1 MIKKI
6 GLIAS
11 VLLLSF
17 LLIYAYK
24 NEDND
29 FYIKDISVSNGDK
42 ARVHLNGYEKNFI
55 DCDIVSS
62 FNNDLFILFPKNDPE
77 VLISVLNSKSE
88 MYYLAFKS
96 GGNIKKTTFK
106 FPDELLSKIK
116 NPENLTFIPRSSCYT
131 FYPLIFGELEEHDK
145 EILNNSNS
153 STTVKTLENEYF
165 KFDFLLN
172 SSYYE
177 DFVEGGEYLDNREI
191 SSINYNFSLIRFYVK
206 HNKFGWQHRPVND
219 VRDKFEFSL
228 KPTLKIKCNPN
239 EAYSLFPKF
248 LPNDY
253 ENPFKIW
260 YFEKDE
266 LKEYHLKNESD
277 ADLPN
282 TSLIK
287 FENNISENIC
297 NYVDLRI
304 PAFKDIAPKLDG
316 TIQTY
321 GIELN

>member
-11 VLLLSF
+11 ILLLSF
-17 LLIYAYK
+17 LLIFAYK

-55 DCDIVSS
+55 DCDIASS

-77 VLISVLNSKSE
+77 VLISVLNSKSG

-96 GGNIKKTTFK
+96 GGNIKNTTFK
-106 FPDELLSKIK
+106 FTDELLSKIK
-116 NPENLTFIPRSSCYT
+116 NPENPIIIDRSSFCYT
-131 FYPLIFGELEEHDK
+131 LYPLIFGELEEHDK

-153 STTVKTLENEYF
+153 ITTVKTLENEYF

-177 DFVEGGEYLDNREI
+177 DVVEGEEYYDQRII
-191 SSINYNFSLIRFYVK
+191 SSINYNFSLIRFYIK
-206 HNKFGWQHRPVND
+206 QNEPGWRDIPVNY
-219 VRDKFEFSL
+219 VRDKFEFFL
-228 KPTLKIKCNPN
+228 KPTLEIKCNPN
-239 EAYSLFPKF
+239 EAYSLFSTL
-248 LPNDY
+248 LPNEHY
-253 ENPFKIW
+253 FKIW

-282 TSLIK
+282 TSLLK

-297 NYVDLRI
+297 NYLDLSK

>member
-11 VLLLSF
+11 ILLLSF

-24 NEDND
+24 NENSD

-55 DCDIVSS
+55 DCDIVSNL
-62 FNNDLFILFPKNDPE
+62 NNDLLSLLPKNDSE
-77 VLISVLNSKSE
+77 VLISVLNSKSG

-116 NPENLTFIPRSSCYT
+116 PEEPIIIDKSIYYT

-177 DFVEGGEYLDNREI
+177 DVVEGGEYLDHRII

-206 HNKFGWQHRPVND
+206 QNENGWRDIPVD
-219 VRDKFEFSL
+219 YVRDKFEFFL
-228 KPTLKIKCNPN
+228 KPNLKIKCNPN
-239 EAYSLFPKF
+239 EAYSLFSTL
-248 LPNDY
+248 LPNEHY
-253 ENPFKIW
+253 FKIW

-282 TSLIK
+282 TSLLK
-287 FENNISENIC
+287 FENTISENIC
-297 NYVDLRI
+297 NYLDLSK
-304 PAFKDIAPKLDG
+304 PAFKDIAPTLDG

>member
-11 VLLLSF
+11 ILLLS
-17 LLIYAYK
+17 LLLVYTYK
-24 NEDND
+24 NENSD

-42 ARVHLNGYEKNFI
+42 ARIHLNGYEKNFI
-55 DCDIVSS
+55 DCDIVSNL
-62 FNNDLFILFPKNDPE
+62 NNDLFILLPKNDSE
-77 VLISVLNSKSE
+77 VLISVLNSKSGT
-88 MYYLAFKS
+88 YYLAFKS

-116 NPENLTFIPRSSCYT
+116 NPENLTFIGRSFCYT

-145 EILNNSNS
+145 VILNNSNS

-177 DFVEGGEYLDNREI
+177 DFVEGGEYLDHRII

-206 HNKFGWQHRPVND
+206 HNKFGWQDIPVNR

-228 KPTLKIKCNPN
+228 KPTLEIKCNPN
-239 EAYSLFPKF
+239 EACSLFPDF
-248 LPNDY
+248 FPNDY

-266 LKEYHLKNESD
+266 LKEYVLKNESN

-287 FENNISENIC
+287 FENNIGENIC
-297 NYVDLRI
+297 NYVDLRK

>member
-11 VLLLSF
+11 ILLLSF
-17 LLIYAYK
+17 LLIFAYK

-55 DCDIVSS
+55 DCDIASS

-77 VLISVLNSKSE
+77 VLISVLNSKSG

-96 GGNIKKTTFK
+96 GGNIKNTTFK
-106 FPDELLSKIK
+106 FTDELLSKIK
-116 NPENLTFIPRSSCYT
+116 NPENLIFIPNSSCYT
-131 FYPLIFGELEEHDK
+131 FYPLIFGDLEEHDK

-177 DFVEGGEYLDNREI
+177 DFVEGGEYLDNRVI

-206 HNKFGWQHRPVND
+206 HNKFGWQDRPVND

-239 EAYSLFPKF
+239 EACSLFPDF
-248 LPNDY
+248 FPNDY
-253 ENPFKIW
+253 ENPFKIC
-260 YFEKDE
+260 YLEKDE

-277 ADLPN
+277 AALPN

-297 NYVDLRI
+297 NYVDLRK

>member
-6 GLIAS
+6 SLIAS

-24 NEDND
+24 NENND

-55 DCDIVSS
+55 DCDIVSNL
-62 FNNDLFILFPKNDPE
+62 NNDLLSLLPKNDSE
-77 VLISVLNSKSE
+77 VLISVLNSKSGT
-88 MYYLAFKS
+88 YYLAFKS

-116 NPENLTFIPRSSCYT
+116 PEEPIIIDKSIYYT

-177 DFVEGGEYLDNREI
+177 DFVEGGEYLDHRII

-206 HNKFGWQHRPVND
+206 QNENGWRDIPVNY

-228 KPTLKIKCNPN
+228 KPTLEIKCNPN
-239 EAYSLFPKF
+239 EACSIFPDL
-248 LPNDY
+248 LPHEHY
-253 ENPFKIW
+253 YKIL

-277 ADLPN
+277 DDLPN

-297 NYVDLRI
+297 NYLDLSK
-304 PAFKDIAPKLDG
+304 PAFKDIAPKLDR

>member
-6 GLIAS
+6 GLIVG
-11 VLLLSF
+11 VLLLS
-17 LLIYAYK
+17 LLLVYIHK
-24 NEDND
+24 NENSD

-55 DCDIVSS
+55 DCDIASS
-62 FNNDLFILFPKNDPE
+62 FNNDLFILFPKNDSE
-77 VLISVLNSKSE
+77 VLISVLNSKSG

-116 NPENLTFIPRSSCYT
+116 KPEELIFIPESSCYT

-153 STTVKTLENEYF
+153 SATVKTLENEYF

-172 SSYYE
+172 SLYYE
-177 DFVEGGEYLDNREI
+177 DFVEGGEYLDHRVI

-206 HNKFGWQHRPVND
+206 HNETGWNDRPVNV
-219 VRDKFEFSL
+219 VRDKFEFFL

-239 EAYSLFPKF
+239 EACSLFPKF
-248 LPNDY
+248 LPDDY
-253 ENPFKIW
+253 ENPFKIC

-266 LKEYHLKNESD
+266 LKEYVLKNESD
-277 ADLPN
+277 DDLPN

-297 NYVDLRI
+297 NYLDLSK

-316 TIQTY
+316 TIQTF